1 MEKKEILLNKGVSQ
15 QVIDFIEA
23 KNDRVLNGEGRE
35 IGEKFTILGIA
46 DNLNESVIN
55 GEKREWV
62 EAVTDSGNI
71 SISTLCGTKKTA
83 KYFNLSEFN
92 MSEDTDTNRMVSEEV
107 DNDGNP
113 QLEVISGFD
122 LKDVISFKSNRI
134 SDVVL
139 ECVEG
144 GVLHGKTLQLVA
156 VRRVYNTRFESWQK
170 YNLFKIVG

>member
-1 MEKKEILLNKGVSQ
+1 MEKKEILLSKGVSQ
-15 QVIDFIEA
+15 QVIDFIDA

-35 IGEKFTILGIA
+35 VGEKFTIMGIA
-46 DNLNESVIN
+46 DSLNESVIG

-83 KYFNLSEFN
+83 KYFNLSEFT
-92 MSEDTDTNRMVSEEV
+92 MSEDAANNRMVSEEV
-107 DNDGNP
+107 DTDGNP

-122 LKDVISFKSNRI
+122 LKDVVTFKSNRM

-144 GVLHGKTLQLVA
+144 GSLNGKTLQLVA
-156 VRRVYNTRFESWQK
+156 VRRVYNTRYEQWQK
-170 YNLFKIVG
+170 FNLFKVVG

>member
-15 QVIDFIEA
+15 SVVDFIEA
-23 KNDRVLNGEGRE
+23 NNDRVLNSEGRE
-35 IGEKFTILGIA
+35 VGEKFTIMGIA
-46 DNLNESVIN
+46 DDPNESVIN
-55 GEKREWV
+55 GAKREWIEV
-62 EAVTDSGNI
+62 VTDSGNI

-92 MSEDTDTNRMVSEEV
+92 MNEDANTNRMVSEEV
-107 DNDGNP
+107 DTDGNP

-122 LKDVISFKSNRI
+122 LKDVVTFKSNKM

-144 GVLHGKTLQLVA
+144 GSVHGKTLQLVA
-156 VRRVYNTRFESWQK
+156 IRRVYNTRYENWQK
-170 YNLFKIVG
+170 YNLFKVVG

>member
-15 QVIDFIEA
+15 SVIDFIEA

-35 IGEKFTILGIA
+35 VGEKFTILGIA
-46 DNLNESVIN
+46 DTLNESLIN

-92 MSEDTDTNRMVSEEV
+92 MSEDTDNNRMVSEEV
-107 DNDGNP
+107 DTDGNP
-113 QLEVISGFD
+113 QLECISGFD
-122 LKDVISFKSNRI
+122 LKDVVVFKSNRM

-144 GVLHGKTLQLVA
+144 GALNGKTLQLVA
-156 VRRVYNTRFESWQK
+156 IRRVYNTRYESWQK
-170 YNLFKIVG
+170 YNLFKVVG

>member
-1 MEKKEILLNKGVSQ
+1 MEKKEILLSKGVSQ
-15 QVIDFIEA
+15 QVIDFIDA

-35 IGEKFTILGIA
+35 VGEKFTILGIA
-46 DNLNESVIN
+46 DSLNESVIG

-92 MSEDTDTNRMVSEEV
+92 MSEDAANNRMISKEV
-107 DNDGNP
+107 DTDGNP

-122 LKDVISFKSNRI
+122 LKDVVTFKSNRM

-144 GVLHGKTLQLVA
+144 GALNGKTLQLVA
-156 VRRVYNTRFESWQK
+156 VRHVYNTRYEQWQK
-170 YNLFKIVG
+170 FNLFKVVG